1 MADGTYERRGP
12 REAELRRLQ
21 RLIEGVRSR
30 KVPSVPGGS
39 KASRGA
45 GSGDSQDLETFT
57 DAVIAR
63 LNASREHLVFI
74 LWGASAQKKG
84 RVIDRER
91 HLVLCSAHPSP
102 LSAYHGFF
110 WLRPL

>member
-45 GSGDSQDLETFT
+45 GSGDSQDLESFEETGT
-57 DAVIAR
+57 DR
-63 LNASREHLVFI
+63 L
-74 LWGASAQKKG
+74 
-84 RVIDRER
+84 
-91 HLVLCSAHPSP
+91 P
-102 LSAYHGFF
+102 L
-110 WLRPL
+110 

>member
-1 MADGTYERRGP
+1 MRC
-12 REAELRRLQ
+12 RL
-21 RLIEGVRSR
+21 VR
-30 KVPSVPGGS
+30 PHQA
-39 KASRGA
+39 ASHQNHGW
-45 GSGDSQDLETFT
+45 ETFT

-110 WLRPL
+110 GNHHFSRCNDYLIAHGIIPINW